1 MFRLFI
7 RIITKLSAALNVDD
21 EQFLSASNVL
31 SFPPTQSLSYLFFFI
46 VFIFYTRKSFLFSKS
61 VLRIG
66 KTLVSS
72 DKTLLCELNSFV
84 EAPFQPCC
92 PLLPFHSPPPWT
104 FSLFFFTFIFVS
116 HKLVS
121 FNKPPQASSTTEH
134 RKNLFVSLR
143 LIERPPLEPFRENIK
158 IKGGWIKEIKVFL
171 TISWSIEEAIND
183 SIWHENRFSL
193 FRSKSGWDIELC
205 ISNYTYPPFATI
217 TTARQKQQRRCLRYW
232 GLLGWKTTEEDE
244 ENFYVP
250 RGDAETLLT

>member
-104 FSLFFFTFIFVS
+104 FSLFFLLLFLSLTSLFPLTNRLKLPQQQNTERIYLCRFVS
-116 HKLVS
+116 SNDPH
-121 FNKPPQASSTTEH
+121 
-134 RKNLFVSLR
+134 
-143 LIERPPLEPFRENIK
+143 
-158 IKGGWIKEIKVFL
+158 
-171 TISWSIEEAIND
+171 WSHSEKT
-183 SIWHENRFSL
+183 
-193 FRSKSGWDIELC
+193 SK
-205 ISNYTYPPFATI
+205 
-217 TTARQKQQRRCLRYW
+217 
-232 GLLGWKTTEEDE
+232 
-244 ENFYVP
+244 
-250 RGDAETLLT
+250 